1 MRKVYRLIRQ
11 LGMTSKYKGYY
22 YVAEAVMMSMELQ
35 DYPIKITKDIY
46 PYLAKKFKSTPVN
59 IEHDIRTVINVCW
72 TANKE
77 TMDRI
82 AGYPLRYRPTNS
94 EFVDMLA
101 YYLIQTELDAE
112 DAIEE
117 AKKNLTACQNPIDV
131 FEKISELQNPMRF
144 QGVCPEEMYRKKFRS
159 YRIIRCFYIEGLNLI
174 RESDQ

>member
-1 MRKVYRLIRQ
+1 MSAVYGVIRK
-11 LGMTSKYKGYY
+11 LGATSKYKGYY

-101 YYLIQTELDAE
+101 YYLKEQI
-112 DAIEE
+112 
-117 AKKNLTACQNPIDV
+117 
-131 FEKISELQNPMRF
+131 
-144 QGVCPEEMYRKKFRS
+144 
-159 YRIIRCFYIEGLNLI
+159 
-174 RESDQ
+174 

>member
-82 AGYPLRYRPTNS
+82 AGYPLRYRTTNS

-101 YYLIQTELDAE
+101 YYLIQTELE
-112 DAIEE
+112 
-117 AKKNLTACQNPIDV
+117 PV
-131 FEKISELQNPMRF
+131 KIQSMFL
-144 QGVCPEEMYRKKFRS
+144 KKFRNC
-159 YRIIRCFYIEGLNLI
+159 RIPCDFSVSVQKKCIGRNSGRTE
-174 RESDQ
+174 

>member
-1 MRKVYRLIRQ
+1 MSFFSRTRTSLVGKRKIKRFCRIIMTKQEKAEGERMRKVYRLIRQ
-11 LGMTSKYKGYY
+11 LGMTKKYKGYY

-46 PYLAKKFKSTPVN
+46 AHMAKQFKSTPVN

-101 YYLIQTELDAE
+101 YYLLQTEY
-112 DAIEE
+112 EE
-117 AKKNLTACQNPIDV
+117 EEEQNPLMGNPQFKACQNL
-131 FEKISELQNPMRF
+131 S
-144 QGVCPEEMYRKKFRS
+144 G
-159 YRIIRCFYIEGLNLI
+159 GL
-174 RESDQ
+174 

>member
-101 YYLIQTELDAE
+101 YYLPDRTGCRKQLR
-112 DAIEE
+112 
-117 AKKNLTACQNPIDV
+117 AKRIYSLSKFIDV
-131 FEKISELQNPMRF
+131 FEKIRNAESSDFRCLSEESIGRNSGVQNNSLF
-144 QGVCPEEMYRKKFRS
+144 LY
-159 YRIIRCFYIEGLNLI
+159 
-174 RESDQ
+174 

>member
-1 MRKVYRLIRQ
+1 MTKQEKAEGEHMRKVYRLIRQ

-35 DYPIKITKDIY
+35 DYPIKITKD
-46 PYLAKKFKSTPVN
+46 
-59 IEHDIRTVINVCW
+59 
-72 TANKE
+72 
-77 TMDRI
+77 RI

-112 DAIEE
+112 NAIEE

-131 FEKISELQNPMRF
+131 FEKISELQNPM
-144 QGVCPEEMYRKKFRS
+144 
-159 YRIIRCFYIEGLNLI
+159 
-174 RESDQ
+174 

>member
-1 MRKVYRLIRQ
+1 MREVYRLIRQ

-46 PYLAKKFKSTPVN
+46 PHLAKKFKSTPVN

-77 TMDRI
+77 SLDRV
-82 AGYPLRYRPTNS
+82 AGYSLRYRPTNS

-101 YYLIQTELDAE
+101 YYLIQLQLEEDELSRE
-112 DAIEE
+112 TRT
-117 AKKNLTACQNPIDV
+117 KTTVCQNPIGRNGN
-131 FEKISELQNPMRF
+131 IPEL
-144 QGVCPEEMYRKKFRS
+144 RS
-159 YRIIRCFYIEGLNLI
+159 SI
-174 RESDQ
+174 

>member
-11 LGMTSKYKGYY
+11 LGMASKYKGYY

-94 EFVDMLA
+94 EFVSSRQNWMQKMQLRKPKRI
-101 YYLIQTELDAE
+101 LQPVKIQSMFL
-112 DAIEE
+112 
-117 AKKNLTACQNPIDV
+117 
-131 FEKISELQNPMRF
+131 
-144 QGVCPEEMYRKKFRS
+144 KKFRNC
-159 YRIIRCFYIEGLNLI
+159 RIPCDFRVSVQKKCIGRNSGRTE
-174 RESDQ
+174 

>member
-82 AGYPLRYRPTNS
+82 A
-94 EFVDMLA
+94 

-112 DAIEE
+112 NAIEE

-131 FEKISELQNPMRF
+131 FEKISELQNPM
-144 QGVCPEEMYRKKFRS
+144 
-159 YRIIRCFYIEGLNLI
+159 
-174 RESDQ
+174 

>member
-117 AKKNLTACQNPIDV
+117 AKKNLTACQIQSM
-131 FEKISELQNPMRF
+131 FL
-144 QGVCPEEMYRKKFRS
+144 KKFRTA
-159 YRIIRCFYIEGLNLI
+159 
-174 RESDQ
+174 ESHEISGCLSRRNVSEEIPVVQNNSLFLY

>member
-112 DAIEE
+112 NAIEE
-117 AKKNLTACQNPIDV
+117 AKMNLTACQNPIDV
-131 FEKISELQNPMRF
+131 FEKISELQNPM
-144 QGVCPEEMYRKKFRS
+144 
-159 YRIIRCFYIEGLNLI
+159 
-174 RESDQ
+174 

>member
-112 DAIEE
+112 NKIDG
-117 AKKNLTACQNPIDV
+117 KQKQSYSLSKSIDV
-131 FEKISELQNPMRF
+131 FEKFRNCRIPCDFRVSVRRNVSEEIPVVQNNSLF
-144 QGVCPEEMYRKKFRS
+144 LY
-159 YRIIRCFYIEGLNLI
+159 
-174 RESDQ
+174 